1 MKLDGIDEIHIGL
14 NDLHLSLGLTFM
26 FELLAN
32 GVVESLCNKLRA
44 SSVTYGFGGIA
55 CLGQGLLPAENILYE
70 HYRLGSSRVIL
81 SRSFFDASKCKDVE
95 QADKFFEVNVARLR
109 ETEKHA
115 ATCDRKTLEENK
127 ALIAEKAR

>member
-14 NDLHLSLGLTFM
+14 NDLHLSLGLTFV

-55 CLGQGLLPAENILYE
+55 CLGQGLCLLRISCTNTIDWV
-70 HYRLGSSRVIL
+70 RRV
-81 SRSFFDASKCKDVE
+81 
-95 QADKFFEVNVARLR
+95 
-109 ETEKHA
+109 
-115 ATCDRKTLEENK
+115 
-127 ALIAEKAR
+127 